1 MTQIFGNTIFQIFF
15 AITIAIF
22 LTPYFNYQTK
32 QLFLTVSIFLRTLLV
47 LPFLIASSIASAL
60 GNIPKG
66 AKLFVIILFS
76 CICLSNFLNVILGC
90 VIGTIIIPAQTTYQ
104 VNQVLDNLTPFW
116 TLNLQP
122 IISNDFA
129 LISGFIIG
137 FILNI
142 FGFPIIKFT
151 VNNVNKF
158 CMMFLNKFFV
168 PLIPL
173 FIFGYVVKLV
183 DEKLFNTL
191 LEQNLEVMIK
201 MICFVITYL
210 VFHVLLVSQFN
221 LKKVIEIVKSLVSPM
236 VAAFSTMSSASAL
249 PFNLTAVNKNV
260 GDKNYAN
267 FICPTIMNIHMLG
280 DTICIPIIAILL
292 MNFYDIPISNQQ
304 FLIFA
309 IYFTLTKFSGAGV
322 PGGTILVMLPVLE
335 KTLGF
340 TSEMCSLITSIYIVI
355 DCVTSSVN
363 VAGNNIFA
371 IYIYPMYKK
380 LLKI

>member
-1 MTQIFGNTIFQIFF
+1 
-15 AITIAIF
+15 
-22 LTPYFNYQTK
+22 
-32 QLFLTVSIFLRTLLV
+32 
-47 LPFLIASSIASAL
+47 
-60 GNIPKG
+60 
-66 AKLFVIILFS
+66 
-76 CICLSNFLNVILGC
+76 
-90 VIGTIIIPAQTTYQ
+90 
-104 VNQVLDNLTPFW
+104 
-116 TLNLQP
+116 
-122 IISNDFA
+122 
-129 LISGFIIG
+129 
-137 FILNI
+137 
-142 FGFPIIKFT
+142 
-151 VNNVNKF
+151 
-158 CMMFLNKFFV
+158 
-168 PLIPL
+168 
-173 FIFGYVVKLV
+173 
-183 DEKLFNTL
+183 
-191 LEQNLEVMIK
+191 
-201 MICFVITYL
+201 
-210 VFHVLLVSQFN
+210 
-221 LKKVIEIVKSLVSPM
+221 M
-236 VAAFSTMSSASAL
+236 VASFSTMSSASAL

-322 PGGTILVMLPVLE
+322 PGGTILVMLQVLE

>member
-1 MTQIFGNTIFQIFF
+1 M
-15 AITIAIF
+15 
-22 LTPYFNYQTK
+22 L
-32 QLFLTVSIFLRTLLV
+32 VLV